1 MDMSFQSALPRG
13 ERHLANKQVSIIYAE
28 FQSAL
33 PRGERP
39 LYLRYHPER
48 MHFNP
53 RSREGSDVA
62 NVNFCMNFK
71 ISIHAPARGATSIP
85 CMGKCVCP
93 DFNPR
98 SREGSDA
105 ASVIDGHDG
114 ESDFNPRSREGSDSW
129 RDSGMTAIKKFQSTL
144 PRGERLYNCCRIR
157 PIIII
162 SIHAPARGATMYAVV
177 FIIRGV
183 FQSTL
188 PRGERHYKGILSK
201 CEKWISIHAPARGAT
216 FFPMLVIRVHLIS
229 IHAPARGATPSERS
243 GSRE

>member
-1 MDMSFQSALPRG
+1 MSFQSALPRG

-144 PRGERLYNCCRIR
+144 PRGERRDRRVREAGTRNFNPRSREGSDSSHFLSVL
-157 PIIII
+157 PAQTI
-162 SIHAPARGATMYAVV
+162 SIHAPARGATALVSFV
-177 FIIRGV
+177 RTILR

-188 PRGERHYKGILSK
+188 PRGERQKLH
-201 CEKWISIHAPARGAT
+201 GA
-216 FFPMLVIRVHLIS
+216 S
-229 IHAPARGATPSERS
+229 ATK
-243 GSRE
+243 